1 MDVLGVQFGFS
12 LEFKVEGMSVSVLG
26 ESGGHM
32 TLINVDGVKRYKNKE
47 LVDKIFEIAEAIRN
61 ELNK

>member
-1 MDVLGVQFGFS
+1 MK
-12 LEFKVEGMSVSVLG
+12 LEFLLELKVEGVSVSVLG

-32 TLINVDGVKRYKNKE
+32 TLINVDKVKKCKDKE
-47 LVDKIFEIAEAIRN
+47 LVDKIYEVAQAIRN